1 MEHKEGVR
9 SSSLVVVVVVITS
22 EEEDEEGDE
31 EASNKTSCGRFEIS
45 DGSVYVVVA

>member
-9 SSSLVVVVVVITS
+9 SSSLVVVVLVITS

-31 EASNKTSCGRFEIS
+31 EASKTSCGRFEIS